1 MDSILAPYAEKSF
14 EMYKKEYMEIIKD
27 TGSWRSEYE
36 IYFDNG
42 SVVSVPSSTQNYKEL
57 AAEYARNKV
66 KRDFEQGWQGI
77 EYKLNSVGSSRGDYP
92 EQLGHSAV
100 MC

>member
-1 MDSILAPYAEKSF
+1 MGFTVPRVDTILVPYAEKSF
-14 EMYKKEYMEIIKD
+14 KKYKEEYMEIAVRFGISKHLQKD
-27 TGSWRSEYE
+27 TDEYAE
-36 IYFDNG
+36 
-42 SVVSVPSSTQNYKEL
+42 
-57 AAEYARNKV
+57 EYARNKV
-66 KRDFEQGWQGI
+66 QRDFEQGWQGI